1 MSKLGSTKT
10 SKKGRRPTTGKT
22 GVSKAKISKKV
33 KKVSQSS
40 GRQSKV
46 SPEVSDD
53 EGGNSSGQLKQVKG
67 AKPNKPAMKGIG
79 LTPKLMVCITLVA
92 IFVTIV
98 VGGSIA
104 SQIRIYVKDE
114 IVKSG
119 INGVQL
125 FSSFGRTL
133 IKENIEKKTKKES
146 VEPFENVREF
156 KESVNL
162 KLKSAKLS
170 EILNSSSSGI
180 ETPIMDGIITLT
192 ELKDQEVGIISIRE
206 GERGDIALDTP
217 TILRDSNG
225 IKVSSTNMTKN
236 NVTTPVYIF
245 EQDISADVVEFFKI
259 FEDGYKP
266 KKGKVRL
273 VLSSAKIQESAD
285 SVYLLTG
292 MVLLGAVFVSM
303 LIAFF
308 LARGITKPILRLVQ
322 DMSIVSAGDLE
333 HETKSSSS
341 DEIGYLSATFNQ
353 LTRSLKTAHEAE
365 IEKEKLEHDMSVGRE
380 IQQTLLPKSL
390 YKIPGYDLDA
400 FYLSAKEVGGDY
412 FDLIPID
419 KSKLGV
425 IVADVSGKGIQGAMI
440 MTIMRT
446 VMNIAAVGNLSCKNC
461 LGRTNRFLS
470 DRIKRGMFVTAFYV
484 ILDCRKHK
492 LLFSSAGHN
501 PMLIYRA
508 ATKTIEQYNPTG
520 IALGFD
526 KGPLFERTLKEA
538 EEVLRPGDRF
548 VLYTDGVVESMNE
561 AHEEFTDA
569 RFEEFVMAN
578 AEEDSKTFIHKLVAE
593 LKKHQGKAPQHD
605 DITIVT
611 FRRKMEA

>member
-1 MSKLGSTKT
+1 MSKLGFSKT
-10 SKKGRRPTTGKT
+10 SRKRRPLTTKSSDGATKP
-22 GVSKAKISKKV
+22 KISKRV
-33 KKVSQSS
+33 KAA
-40 GRQSKV
+40 
-46 SPEVSDD
+46 
-53 EGGNSSGQLKQVKG
+53 NSSGPQKQVETNEGGSSSELLKEVKG
-67 AKPNKPAMKGIG
+67 QKSIKPAMKGIG
-79 LTPKLMVCITLVA
+79 LTPRLMLWITSVA

-98 VGGSIA
+98 VGSSIA
-104 SQIRIYVKDE
+104 SQIRLYVKDE
-114 IVKSG
+114 ILKSG
-119 INGVQL
+119 VTGVQQFASL
-125 FSSFGRTL
+125 GRVL
-133 IKENIEKKTKKES
+133 IKENIDLKVKKDTVES
-146 VEPFENVREF
+146 FLNVNEF
-156 KESVNL
+156 KTAINIKTESARL
-162 KLKSAKLS
+162 IDMIKKSGD
-170 EILNSSSSGI
+170 GI
-180 ETPIMDGIITLT
+180 ETPIMDGYITLI
-192 ELKDQEVGIISIRE
+192 ELKGEDKIISILGDQKKGDASFPPGELVGQE
-206 GERGDIALDTP
+206 GDVKITSTELT
-217 TILRDSNG
+217 LNG
-225 IKVSSTNMTKN
+225 K
-236 NVTTPVYIF
+236 TTPVYIF
-245 EQDISADVVEFFKI
+245 ELDISRDIQNLCSK
-259 FEDGYKP
+259 FEEGYRAKE
-266 KKGKVRL
+266 GKVRL
-273 VLSSAKIQESAD
+273 FLSSAKIQESAD
-285 SVYLLTG
+285 SVFFMTSII
-292 MVLLGAVFVSM
+292 LLGAVFVSM
-303 LIAFF
+303 LISFF
-308 LARGITKPILRLVQ
+308 LSRGITKPILKLVE
-322 DMSIVSAGDLE
+322 DMSIVAGGDLE
-333 HETKSSSS
+333 HETKSTSS

-412 FDLIPID
+412 FDLIAID

-461 LGRTNRFLS
+461 LGRTNRFLA

-508 ATKTIEQYNPTG
+508 ATKKIEQYNPTG

-561 AHEEFTDA
+561 DHEEFTDA

-611 FRRKMEA
+611 FRRNS

>member
-10 SKKGRRPTTGKT
+10 SKKGRRTTAKAGTSKPK
-22 GVSKAKISKKV
+22 VSKRV
-33 KKVSQSS
+33 KKASQSS

-46 SPEVSDD
+46 SRESPAV
-53 EGGNSSGQLKQVKG
+53 EGGASSGQLKQVKG
-67 AKPNKPAMKGIG
+67 GKPNKPAMKGIG

-104 SQIRIYVKDE
+104 SQIRLYVKDE
-114 IVKSG
+114 IMKSG

-133 IKENIEKKTKKES
+133 IKENVEKKSKKES
-146 VEPFENVREF
+146 VESFENVREF

-170 EILNSSSSGI
+170 EILNTSASGI

-206 GERGDIALDTP
+206 GERGDISLDPP

-225 IKVSSTNMTKN
+225 IRVSSTNMTKN

-245 EQDISADVVEFFKI
+245 EQDISADIVEFFKV

-273 VLSSAKIQESAD
+273 VLSSEKIQESAD

-292 MVLLGAVFVSM
+292 MVLLGAVFVSLM
-303 LIAFF
+303 IAFF

-322 DMSIVSAGDLE
+322 DMSIVSGGDLE

-538 EEVLRPGDRF
+538 EEVLKPGDRF

-561 AHEEFTDA
+561 AHEEYTDA

-611 FRRKMEA
+611 FRRKVDA